1 MSSSRAADSARPEAP
16 PMPRSERRPL
26 GAGERGGPG
35 RRSLITTA
43 AFAGVVPVTAGAT
56 GAAHSPARPTPDT
69 HPDFGPHV
77 TVFDPSMPAADVQAA
92 LDAAT
97 AAQIANEFGT
107 QRYAFLFKPGTYDV
121 DARLGHCTSVAGLG
135 LSPDDVTINGAVRVE
150 GQPRP
155 GGGSAPT
162 DVWRS
167 AENLAVVPTDGVN
180 RWAASR
186 AASLRRVHIRGRL
199 FLLPRQGGFSSGG
212 FIADS
217 VVDGQVVNASR
228 QRCSIRDS
236 AVGSWSDGV
245 RDQVFAGVTGAP
257 DRPFPEQP
265 FPEQPFPDPRY
276 TTLPA
281 GPLSREKPFLY
292 VDSAGR
298 FRVFLPSP
306 RHGAVGASWTGGTT
320 PGSSVPIERFF
331 IARPTDSVRALNRA
345 LAQGKHL
352 LLTPGVYRLAE
363 SIKVKWSGT
372 VVLGIGFPTLVPVGG
387 AVPMTVADVTGV
399 RIAGLLFDAGTTESP
414 ALLEVGGRRGW
425 RTDPRD
431 PTSLQDVFFRI
442 GGAGPGRAA
451 TSLVVNSDNVL
462 LDHVRVWRADRDAGV
477 GRTVDT
483 ARTGVVVNGDDV
495 LATGL
500 FVEHFQKDN
509 VVGNGERDRTVM
521 VRNALPYDASDRT
534 VHGRHGVAGRVAYE
548 VADTI

>member
-1 MSSSRAADSARPEAP
+1 MSSSRAADSALPQAP
-16 PMPRSERRPL
+16 PVPRSERQPL
-26 GAGERGGPG
+26 GAGEHGGPG
-35 RRSLITTA
+35 RRRSLITTA
-43 AFAGVVPVTAGAT
+43 AFAGVLPVTAGATT

-77 TVFDPSMPAADVQAA
+77 TVFDPTMPAAGVQAA

-97 AAQIANEFGT
+97 AAQVANESGP
-107 QRYAFLFKPGTYDV
+107 RRHAFLFKPGTYDV
-121 DARLGHCTSVAGLG
+121 DARLGHYTSVAGLG
-135 LSPDDVTINGAVRVE
+135 LSPDDVTINGAVRAE

-155 GGGSAPT
+155 GGGDSAPA

-167 AENLAVVPTDGVN
+167 AENLAVVPTDGIN

-186 AASLRRVHIRGRL
+186 AASLRRAHIRGRL
-199 FLLPRQGGFSSGG
+199 FLLPHQDGFSSGG

-217 VVDGQVVNASR
+217 VVDGQVVNASH
-228 QRCSIRDS
+228 QRCLIRDS

-245 RDQVFAGVTGAP
+245 WDQVFAGVTGAP
-257 DRPFPEQP
+257 EQP
-265 FPEQPFPDPRY
+265 FAKQSPPY
-276 TTLPA
+276 TALPA

-306 RHGAVGASWTGGTT
+306 RYDAVGASWTGGTT

-331 IARPTDSVRALNRA
+331 IARPTDSVRAVNRA

-387 AVPMTVADVTGV
+387 AVPMKVADVTGV

-414 ALLEVGGRRGW
+414 ALLEVGSRRGR
-425 RTDPRD
+425 RTDPCD
-431 PTSLQDVFFRI
+431 PTSLQDVFFRV

-451 TSLVVNSDNVL
+451 RGLVVNSDNVL
-462 LDHVRVWRADRDAGV
+462 LDHVRVWRADHGTGV

-483 ARTGVVVNGDDV
+483 AQTGVVVNGDDV

-500 FVEHFQKDN
+500 FVEHYRKDDA
-509 VVGNGERDRTVM
+509 VRNGERDRTVT
-521 VRNALPYDASDRT
+521 VPEALPYDPPDRAA
-534 VHGRHGVAGRVAYE
+534 HGRHGTARRAAYE
-548 VADTI
+548 VADTV